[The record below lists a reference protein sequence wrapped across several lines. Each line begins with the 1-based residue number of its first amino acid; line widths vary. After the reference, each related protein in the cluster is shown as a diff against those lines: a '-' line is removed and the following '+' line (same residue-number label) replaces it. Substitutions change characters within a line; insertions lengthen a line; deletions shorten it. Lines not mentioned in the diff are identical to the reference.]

1 MFLLILLIQYTM
13 SDSIN
18 CYNFTSKAVPYLWNG
33 SLVPTQQGDYEIYYE
48 VVDTPSTQWSTD
60 IKGCAL
66 PVEWQSCASPA

>member
-1 MFLLILLIQYTM
+1 MIPPPLSGPLI
-13 SDSIN
+13 
-18 CYNFTSKAVPYLWNG
+18 SKDVPYLWNG
-33 SLVPTQQGDYEIYYE
+33 SLVPAQHSDYEIHYE